1 MNVLA
6 MGSNLIEEREQIA
19 FTREA
24 EQLEAAKF
32 YDDEG
37 LLDSQELRRQVI
49 NVIRWAD
56 PVVSRVMLSLPG
68 KNVPADEPPIDRKP
82 SLFYWDTAA

>member
-6 MGSNLIEEREQIA
+6 IGSNLIE
-19 FTREA
+19 
-24 EQLEAAKF
+24 
-32 YDDEG
+32 G
-37 LLDSQELRRQVI
+37 LVDSQELRSQVI

-56 PVVSRVMLSLPG
+56 PAVILTNFPG
-68 KNVPADEPPIDRKP
+68 EMSTDHNVPADEPPIDRKP